1 MKFMKSLLTKEDER
15 ALREMATECG
25 YADVMNAFGVD
36 EFYRGYIKG
45 LLTCGVS
52 IIAGAT
58 VVRIGQIMQFKK
70 RNKF

>member
-36 EFYRGYIKG
+36 EFYHGYIKG
-45 LLTCGVS
+45 FTYMRS
-52 IIAGAT
+52 
-58 VVRIGQIMQFKK
+58 
-70 RNKF
+70 KFNCRCDSS